1 LSTQLARNNA
11 SLQSMN
17 DERIKLLA
25 SACHDLRQPAHA
37 LGLLAELVVDQEDEQ
52 QRPARLEGIRRAS
65 ETLANMLD
73 MMLAVAQLEGGHET
87 PTFSIV
93 ALDELM
99 KEVEL
104 QFGAVAQRKGLYL
117 KLPATGLSV
126 RSDRNLLRR
135 IFFNLVSNAVKY
147 TRQGGVCIKVRRLG
161 SQLELVVQ
169 DTGAGI
175 APQRQVDVF
184 GYFVRLNITGESE
197 GLGVG
202 LPIVKRAAQLLGHPL
217 QLRSKPDEG
226 TMVSIT
232 MPLVGDAVD
241 DAAGPEVAA
250 LGELS
255 LQGDGRLVLLLED
268 DPESRQAL
276 AALLR
281 RWGFVVFA
289 ASSMGVLMRQLH
301 ERPGA
306 LPDLIVS
313 DQHMGVENGMEH
325 IRALRARQ
333 GWGHV
338 PAVLITGDLDPEL
351 ADQAQH
357 DDVVIAYKPLL
368 PVRLK
373 AVLAAVLAEHAS

>member
-1 LSTQLARNNA
+1 
-11 SLQSMN
+11 
-17 DERIKLLA
+17 
-25 SACHDLRQPAHA
+25 
-37 LGLLAELVVDQEDEQ
+37 
-52 QRPARLEGIRRAS
+52 
-65 ETLANMLD
+65 
-73 MMLAVAQLEGGHET
+73 
-87 PTFSIV
+87 
-93 ALDELM
+93 
-99 KEVEL
+99 
-104 QFGAVAQRKGLYL
+104 
-117 KLPATGLSV
+117 
-126 RSDRNLLRR
+126 
-135 IFFNLVSNAVKY
+135 
-147 TRQGGVCIKVRRLG
+147 VRRHG
-161 SQLELVVQ
+161 AQLELVVQ

-226 TMVSIT
+226 TTVSIT
-232 MPLVGDAVD
+232 MPLAGDAVD
-241 DAAGPEVAA
+241 EAAGQGTPT
-250 LGELS
+250 LRDLT
-255 LQGDGRLVLLLED
+255 LQGQGRLVLVLED

-289 ASSMGVLMRQLH
+289 ASSMAVLMQQLQ

-306 LPDLIVS
+306 FPDLIVS

-351 ADQAQH
+351 ADQTQR

-368 PVRLK
+368 PARLK
-373 AVLAAVLAEHAS
+373 ATLAAVLAEHAS